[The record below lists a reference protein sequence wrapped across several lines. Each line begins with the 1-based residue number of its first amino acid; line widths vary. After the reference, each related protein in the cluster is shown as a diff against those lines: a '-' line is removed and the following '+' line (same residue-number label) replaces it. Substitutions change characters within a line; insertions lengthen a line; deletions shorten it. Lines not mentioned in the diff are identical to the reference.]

1 MRVLKAAVSFA
12 PFFLVLALVVDAR
25 ALPIVE
31 THFDPV
37 GDAEIYGQ
45 ELPSDDIIRT
55 TKRVRAG
62 ADGIVWLAIRVA
74 FAGSVGGGLG
84 GGNILLDTDREA
96 GWDASLYFRHWDNG
110 SDADTCYLRIP
121 RLDVEGRVRYRNR
134 DQTITCFFRKSVLHA
149 THRVRWFVRSD
160 FIGQTGER
168 LDRAPDRGWYG

>member
-1 MRVLKAAVSFA
+1 MRVFKVAVSFV
-12 PFFLVLALVVDAR
+12 PFFLALTLAVDAR

-31 THFDPV
+31 AHFDPV

-45 ELPSDDIIRT
+45 ELPSNDIIRT

-62 ADGIVWLAIRVA
+62 ADGTVWLAIRAA
-74 FAGSVGGGLG
+74 FSGSVVGGLRG
-84 GGNILLDTDREA
+84 GDILLDTDREA

-110 SDADTCYLRIP
+110 SDADSCYLRIP
-121 RLDVEGRVRYRNR
+121 GLGVEGRAHYRNR
-134 DQTITCFFRKSVLHA
+134 DQSITCFFRRSVLHA

-168 LDRAPDRGWYG
+168 LDRAPDRGWFG